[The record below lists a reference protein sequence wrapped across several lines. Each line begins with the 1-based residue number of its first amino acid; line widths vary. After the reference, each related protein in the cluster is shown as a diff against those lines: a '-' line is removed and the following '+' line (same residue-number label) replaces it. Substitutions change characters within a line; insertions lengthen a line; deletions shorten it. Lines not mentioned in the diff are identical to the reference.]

1 MEICY
6 RLVLNRTTAVGRDV
20 SRWPGHDVLN
30 SALQNLLIAVGRP
43 LPLLSSDEVAGG
55 FGLGCSA
62 TQPTTARYEFAD
74 RNVLRGFDSVREV
87 IGRVPAL
94 GAEPIVGHSLSIPAK
109 RTIYTHSAVCS
120 GVNQVGSPM
129 VLAGLVASGLCR
141 SLG

>member
-1 MEICY
+1 
-6 RLVLNRTTAVGRDV
+6 V

-55 FGLGCSA
+55 FGSGCVA

-74 RNVLRGFDSVREV
+74 RNILRAFDSVREV
-87 IGRVPAL
+87 IGRVPTL
-94 GAEPIVGHSLSIPAK
+94 GTEPIVGHSLSITAK
-109 RTIYTHSAVCS
+109 GTIETYGAICS
-120 GVNQVGSPM
+120 GVNQVGSPV
-129 VLAGLVASGLCR
+129 VLAGLVASRLCR